1 MTRRVVAVFTGNR
14 AEYGLQFPILRA
26 IAAHPDLDYRLLVS
40 GAHLDKDF
48 GSTLDEIMSD
58 GFTISSEVQIDL
70 PEDSLYGTAIA
81 IGNGIVS
88 ATRALARCNPDLLV
102 VYADR
107 FEGFAAL
114 VAGTQMGIPTA
125 HVEGGDVTQGGA
137 LDDSIRHAM
146 TKLAHLHFATN
157 QEAAN
162 RILAMGEEPF
172 RVFNVGFPA
181 IDLIAEG
188 QFAPVEAVRARF
200 HLVPDRPVIV
210 FTQHSIATQ
219 YEHATDQIRPALGAL
234 ESVAR
239 DGYQVIVTY
248 PNNDA
253 GGRRIIAEIERF
265 RGKHVP
271 GVQFHKSVGRHTY
284 HGLINLAGAG
294 GTSGGACVG
303 NSSSGI
309 KETPAFGCPTVD
321 IGSRQLGRLS
331 ANNILHVGYDEDE
344 IRTAIHRCVKD
355 AEFVA
360 SCRACENPYGNGG
373 AGMAIAEVLASVE
386 MGHRLLTK
394 QMTLSG
400 V

>member
-26 IAAHPDLDYRLLVS
+26 IAAHPNLEYRLLVS

-48 GSTLDEIMSD
+48 GSTLDEIRSD
-58 GFTISSEVQIDL
+58 GFTISDEVHIDL
-70 PEDSLYGTAIA
+70 PEDSLYGTALA

-88 ATRALARCNPDLLV
+88 AARALARCKPDLLV

-157 QEAAN
+157 QEAAG

-181 IDLIAEG
+181 IDLITEG
-188 QFAPVEAVRARF
+188 QFAPVDEVRARF
-200 HLVPDRPVIV
+200 QLVPDRPLIV

-239 DGYQVIVTY
+239 DGYQVIITY

-265 RGKHVP
+265 REKRVP

-284 HGLINLAGAG
+284 HGLINLAGVG
-294 GTSGGACVG
+294 GTSGGSCVG

-331 ANNILHVGYDEDE
+331 AENVLHVGYDEVE
-344 IRTAIHRCVKD
+344 IRTAIHRCVED

-360 SCRACENPYGNGG
+360 ACRACENPYGNGG

-394 QMTLSG
+394 QMTLGG